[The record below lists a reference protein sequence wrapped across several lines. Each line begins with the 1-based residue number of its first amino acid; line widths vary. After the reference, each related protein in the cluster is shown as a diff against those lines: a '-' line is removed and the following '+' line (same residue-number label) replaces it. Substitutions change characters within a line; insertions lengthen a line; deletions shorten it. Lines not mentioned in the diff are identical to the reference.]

1 MKSAGELIL
10 YKDFNGTDEEIFYPM
25 ARSLSGADAAEWM
38 LRRRGRSSTSVFID
52 C

>member
-25 ARSLSGADAAEWM
+25 ALSGADAAEWM

>member
-10 YKDFNGTDEEIFYPM
+10 YKDFNGRFFIRWH
-25 ARSLSGADAAEWM
+25 RSLSGADAAEWM